1 MIFIYTTFHL
11 ILKSSAFNFNFAF
24 VHNSKGILY
33 LSISLQVQASQ
44 PTEVNMYYQNTYQT
58 MPYGASYG
66 IPYSYT
72 AYGSSDAKPQ
82 KTDSTVPFKT
92 PSNEMA
98 PVTIDLVKKQLKDR

>member
-1 MIFIYTTFHL
+1 
-11 ILKSSAFNFNFAF
+11 
-24 VHNSKGILY
+24 
-33 LSISLQVQASQ
+33 
-44 PTEVNMYYQNTYQT
+44 

-72 AYGSSDAKPQ
+72 AYGSSDAKSQ
-82 KTDSTVPFKT
+82 KTDNTVPFKT

>member
-1 MIFIYTTFHL
+1 MLQTFY
-11 ILKSSAFNFNFAF
+11 ILSVAVSF
-24 VHNSKGILY
+24 L
-33 LSISLQVQASQ
+33 LSFQVQASQ

-72 AYGSSDAKPQ
+72 AYGSSDAKSQ
-82 KTDSTVPFKT
+82 KTDNTVPFKT

>member
-1 MIFIYTTFHL
+1 ML
-11 ILKSSAFNFNFAF
+11 FAF
-24 VHNSKGILY
+24 FGFIITLQTFYILS
-33 LSISLQVQASQ
+33 LAVSFLISFQVQASQ

-72 AYGSSDAKPQ
+72 AYGSSDAKSQ
-82 KTDSTVPFKT
+82 KTDNTVPFKT